1 MTARLARL
9 ACLGAVAAL
18 AQNPAFEVAF
28 IKPSNSPTTQ
38 SDIQRD
44 RPAASS
50 SSSAPEEAAAPDRP
64 SIYTALQEQLGVKL
78 NTTKGPVEILVI
90 DHAELPTAN

>member
-1 MTARLARL
+1 MVLF
-9 ACLGAVAAL
+9 
-18 AQNPAFEVAF
+18 QFEF
-28 IKPSNSPTTQ
+28 
-38 SDIQRD
+38 
-44 RPAASS
+44 
-50 SSSAPEEAAAPDRP
+50 APEEAAAPDRP